1 MVNMQ
6 GAIKLSPNAACFLEF
21 HSLLEQDAH
30 VACFRWSWGSFHDE
44 RINAPWPSAGGT
56 LCSRFHSFISGS
68 CRVHLCVQRRGRVRT
83 VPAQRDLRLTG
94 WQRHSLQ
101 STNWT
106 KHYESSRER
115 RQKKKKGLEADGR
128 EGGEGGE
135 LVKSTLIGLVS
146 SWCASS
152 FFFFSGSLCALC
164 AMCFGTKRPSISLFF
179 RLYETLFFFSLSRLL
194 CLLML
199 VWCATH
205 ATSFTCFFFSLLTEY
220 KADILFFFK
229 RVEQNKKPL
238 FVVTY
243 LRYCFNSNFFN
254 FFFFFEFSF
263 AYTNS

>member
-1 MVNMQ
+1 MQ

-101 STNWT
+101 STNRT

-115 RQKKKKGLEADGR
+115 RKKKKWTWSWWAGGR
-128 EGGEGGE
+128 RGGGVGQVDTHRTGVV
-135 LVKSTLIGLVS
+135 LMCKFFFFFLGLVVCFVCYVLWYKTTFNIS
-146 SWCASS
+146 FLPPLRDS
-152 FFFFSGSLCALC
+152 FFFF
-164 AMCFGTKRPSISLFF
+164 LFPVCSVYSCWCGV
-179 RLYETLFFFSLSRLL
+179 LHTQLLSR
-194 CLLML
+194 
-199 VWCATH
+199 V
-205 ATSFTCFFFSLLTEY
+205 FFLSS
-220 KADILFFFK
+220 DWI
-229 RVEQNKKPL
+229 
-238 FVVTY
+238 
-243 LRYCFNSNFFN
+243 
-254 FFFFFEFSF
+254 
-263 AYTNS
+263 

>member
-1 MVNMQ
+1 MQEKPTAPLFCMRKQKQPHTHTWEHPRGKKKGKKKMVNMQ

-101 STNWT
+101 STNRT

-115 RQKKKKGLEADGR
+115 RKKKK
-128 EGGEGGE
+128 
-135 LVKSTLIGLVS
+135 K
-146 SWCASS
+146 
-152 FFFFSGSLCALC
+152 
-164 AMCFGTKRPSISLFF
+164 
-179 RLYETLFFFSLSRLL
+179 
-194 CLLML
+194 
-199 VWCATH
+199 
-205 ATSFTCFFFSLLTEY
+205 
-220 KADILFFFK
+220 
-229 RVEQNKKPL
+229 
-238 FVVTY
+238 
-243 LRYCFNSNFFN
+243 
-254 FFFFFEFSF
+254 
-263 AYTNS
+263 

>member
-115 RQKKKKGLEADGR
+115 RQKKKKGLKLRGGR
-128 EGGEGGE
+128 GEGGG
-135 LVKSTLIGLVS
+135 SWS
-146 SWCASS
+146 SRHSSDWC
-152 FFFFSGSLCALC
+152 
-164 AMCFGTKRPSISLFF
+164 
-179 RLYETLFFFSLSRLL
+179 RLDVQVLFFFSRARCVLCVLCALVQNDLQYLFSSASTRLFFFFLFPVCSVYSCWCGVLHTQLLSR
-194 CLLML
+194 
-199 VWCATH
+199 V
-205 ATSFTCFFFSLLTEY
+205 FFSLFWLNIKLTL
-220 KADILFFFK
+220 IFF
-229 RVEQNKKPL
+229 
-238 FVVTY
+238 
-243 LRYCFNSNFFN
+243 
-254 FFFFFEFSF
+254 
-263 AYTNS
+263 